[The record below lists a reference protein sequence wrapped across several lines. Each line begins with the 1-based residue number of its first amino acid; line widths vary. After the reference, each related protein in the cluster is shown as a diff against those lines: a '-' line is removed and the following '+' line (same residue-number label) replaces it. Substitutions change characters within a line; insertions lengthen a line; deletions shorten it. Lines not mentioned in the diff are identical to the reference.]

1 MNSQSISSSPI
12 IQKEVIGWKQ
22 RIGMSIVCVCLFLF
36 VYALTA
42 GPMVKLMT
50 IADVGEFK
58 TTAKY
63 LYAPIVFLVEKDI
76 EPFASVLKWY
86 ISLFQ

>member
-1 MNSQSISSSPI
+1 MNTTILSPSSAN
-12 IQKEVIGWKQ
+12 KEVISWKQ
-22 RIGMSIVCVCLFLF
+22 RLGMSLVCTCLFLF

-42 GPMVKLMT
+42 GPMVKLIT

-63 LYAPIVFLVEKDI
+63 LYAPIVFLVEQDI
-76 EPFASVLKWY
+76 EPFATVLKWY